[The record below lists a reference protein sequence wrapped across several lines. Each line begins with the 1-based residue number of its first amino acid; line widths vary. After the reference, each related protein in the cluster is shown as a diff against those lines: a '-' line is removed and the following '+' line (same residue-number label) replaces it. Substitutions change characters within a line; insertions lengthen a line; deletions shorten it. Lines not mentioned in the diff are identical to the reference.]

1 MFTKKFTIIYLV
13 VLVLI
18 SSMPPQNILAAEV
31 GYADGC
37 DTGHFVA
44 GDNTSSWKKDYKLF
58 SSNEKYKKGWEAGF
72 FDCLGYLAET
82 EKTQQAILLAKLND
96 KVNEAQLISYFALM
110 PQHKAFALNPLNRQ
124 NYYWIKEKSTKE
136 SAINA
141 VLERGPQCIL
151 FAVNDEIVWEEE
163 LDKWE
168 KEHIEENFSQ
178 KLDTDNNTIL
188 HYVAYYENLPYL
200 ERLITNGAD
209 ATIKNKK
216 GQTAEDFARMRK
228 NEATIEML
236 KIAVQK

>member
-1 MFTKKFTIIYLV
+1 MFAKRFTIIYLV

-31 GYADGC
+31 GYEDGC
-37 DTGHFVA
+37 STGHFVA

-82 EKTQQAILLAKLND
+82 EKTQQAVLLANFD
-96 KVNEAQLISYFALM
+96 NEVASAELTAYFSM
-110 PQHKAFALNPLNRQ
+110 PEHKAFALNPLNRG
-124 NYYWIKEKSTKE
+124 NYYWLKEKSSE
-136 SAINA
+136 EEAIKMI
-141 VLERGPQCIL
+141 LKRGPQCIL
-151 FAVNDEIVWEEE
+151 FAVDDEIVWEEE
-163 LDKWE
+163 LDQWE

-209 ATIKNKK
+209 VTIKNKK
-216 GQTAEDFARMRK
+216 GQTAEDFAQMRK

-236 KIAVQK
+236 KNAKKK